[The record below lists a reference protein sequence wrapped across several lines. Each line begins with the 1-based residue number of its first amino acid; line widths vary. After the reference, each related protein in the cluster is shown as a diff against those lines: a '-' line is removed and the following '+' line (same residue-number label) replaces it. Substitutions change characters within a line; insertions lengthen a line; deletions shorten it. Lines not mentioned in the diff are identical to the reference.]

1 MPKKILLKS
10 RLYKQSVSL
19 KVKFMNKHIR
29 DCHVKEC
36 AGKTTFYSYN
46 LAIALIK
53 EARTGRDTIRVPDPK
68 NKEKHFLIRRYSV
81 PIGFKRKDRGKHRPS
96 VCIPLYDLKV
106 VIKKGKYLCTAYP
119 TSVY

>member
-1 MPKKILLKS
+1 
-10 RLYKQSVSL
+10 
-19 KVKFMNKHIR
+19 MNKRIR